1 MKVLVVDDSRTMRM
15 LVRRSLRQAG
25 YESLDVVEAEN
36 GKEAL
41 EVAAR
46 EQPGLILS
54 DWNMPE
60 MSGIEM
66 LQALRAAGKN
76 IPVGFVTSQATP
88 EMRERAR
95 AAGASFLVA
104 KPFTPDDVRTA
115 MRTVG
120 Y

>member
-25 YESLDVVEAEN
+25 YENLDVVEAEN
-36 GKEAL
+36 GKDAL

-46 EQPGLILS
+46 ENPELILS

-60 MSGIEM
+60 MSGLEM
-66 LQALRAAGKN
+66 LIALRAAGRGV
-76 IPVGFVTSQATP
+76 PVGFVTSQATP

-95 AAGASFLVA
+95 DAGAAFLVS

-115 MRTVG
+115 MRSLG
-120 Y
+120 Q